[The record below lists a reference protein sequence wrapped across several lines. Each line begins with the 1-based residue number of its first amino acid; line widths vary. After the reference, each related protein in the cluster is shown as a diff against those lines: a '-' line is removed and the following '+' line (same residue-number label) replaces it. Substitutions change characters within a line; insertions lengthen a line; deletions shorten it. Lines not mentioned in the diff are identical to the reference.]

1 MMFSAKPI
9 LISLLLA
16 FSVMV
21 APAQPGSTSLPS
33 LFNDDAS
40 KKTQSDD
47 TDMLQTLKQKMFVK
61 VFANSYKIF
70 IGEPIMVTY
79 KFYVAMNLHNR
90 PSVTKQPEFSGWSV
104 KELQFDQGPEFENIN
119 NEPYSVYTIRKVQLT
134 PLQEGSLSL
143 GRANVNNEVEIFNA
157 ESPYVPQKFSI
168 NVSNTDMA
176 VEVNNLPEKNKPENF
191 YGITGVF
198 NIKAAASK
206 NKIPAGENGHLIITI
221 KGAGN
226 LEAIVEPEVTWPHN
240 TEHFDGKDSQHVN
253 QDNFPVS
260 GDRVFDIPFI
270 GKNEG
275 SATIPPVK
283 FSFFNT
289 ALKDYQTVT
298 TDSIP
303 VTFTSAISDRNEIA
317 EVVDYDISN
326 RKYLW
331 IVPAIA
337 VTVALVGFISYR
349 RNKAHALKAKPV
361 TVTPAP
367 VFTQVQTTYQLKY
380 RTDFSRYLT
389 ELKTIREHKPFFTK
403 AKMLLTRAVAE
414 RLDSNQNSEHVLL
427 EELKQRTYNAPV
439 CNKVDALYEA
449 INLHLYAP
457 FETEADLEFYFS
469 EVKQVIAELQVES

>member
-1 MMFSAKPI
+1 M
-9 LISLLLA
+9 LLA
-16 FSVMV
+16 FGAKAVT
-21 APAQPGSTSLPS
+21 AQAGSSSLPS
-33 LFNDDAS
+33 LFNNEAS
-40 KKTQSDD
+40 KETQVNDA
-47 TDMLQTLKQKMFVK
+47 DMLQTLKQKMFVK

-104 KELQFDQGPEFENIN
+104 KELQFDQGPEFESIN

-143 GRANVNNEVEIFNA
+143 GRAYVNNQVEVFNA
-157 ESPYVPQKFSI
+157 ENPYVPKKFNI
-168 NVSNTDMA
+168 NVSNSDME
-176 VEVNNLPEKNKPENF
+176 VEVDKLPDKNKPGNF

-198 NIKAAASK
+198 NITAVASK
-206 NKIPAGENGHLIITI
+206 NRIPVGENGHLIITI

-226 LEAIVEPEVTWPHN
+226 LDAIIEPEITWPYN
-240 TEHFDGKDSQHVN
+240 TEHFDSKDSQHVN

-275 SATIPPVK
+275 SVMIPPVQ

-303 VTFTSAISDRNEIA
+303 VAFSSAPGNRNEMIA

-337 VTVALVGFISYR
+337 VTVVLVGFISYR
-349 RNKAHALKAKPV
+349 RNKAQALKTKPI
-361 TVTPAP
+361 TITPPP
-367 VFTQVQTTYQLKY
+367 VFAQPQAAYHLKY
-380 RTDFSRYLT
+380 RTDFSRYLN
-389 ELKTIREHKPFFTK
+389 ELKTIKDNKPFFKK
-403 AKMLLTRAVAE
+403 AKTLLTRVVAE
-414 RLDSNQNSEHVLL
+414 RLNSNQYSEQVLQD
-427 EELKQRTYNAPV
+427 ELKQRTYNAPI
-439 CNKVDALYEA
+439 CSKLSALYEA

-457 FETEADLEFYFS
+457 YETEADLEFYFV
-469 EVKQVIAELQVES
+469 EVEKVVQEIQAEA